1 MSFAYRCYPL
11 PEWGLLLRE
20 AVGALIFQAQ
30 REMAFVRKQEQTPGN
45 APTASLLDLSS
56 SSIVLEEDMLSALL
70 LMQDS
75 GSAEMSY
82 LRQMQNSFAGE
93 LSLQQALRDLTN
105 VVPGSLNL
113 DWRLQLLPGYHLREP
128 GQIFRSSM
136 TI

>member
-1 MSFAYRCYPL
+1 MSFAYRCDPL

-30 REMAFVRKQEQTPGN
+30 REVAFVRKQEQTLGN

-93 LSLQQALRDLTN
+93 LSLQ
-105 VVPGSLNL
+105 
-113 DWRLQLLPGYHLREP
+113 
-128 GQIFRSSM
+128 
-136 TI
+136 

>member
-1 MSFAYRCYPL
+1 VRISTRKTHKMCITGLLSQTSPPFEPCHIVDCTSVLRFRYMSFAYRCYPL
-11 PEWGLLLRE
+11 PEWGLLLRD

-30 REMAFVRKQEQTPGN
+30 REMAFERKQEQTLGN

-75 GSAEMSY
+75 GSAEMSS

-93 LSLQQALRDLTN
+93 LSLQ
-105 VVPGSLNL
+105 
-113 DWRLQLLPGYHLREP
+113 
-128 GQIFRSSM
+128 
-136 TI
+136 